1 MRRELVPA
9 FRECTRALR
18 RMDTEWA
25 VGGAEAMAAHGY
37 QRETLDVDLFIGDDA
52 RDDLIGAL
60 ERKNLPVITVL
71 EGVHYA
77 VTPDPKHDE
86 VRIDLLFPSD
96 EPEVTAIWK
105 PVDAV
110 IADEK
115 VPVIRLE
122 YIAASKLLTDPA
134 SERGRKDAGDLAE
147 LHRRGMIDGPKVL
160 DVLNH
165 CPGRGPAKQRLMDL
179 ITGPERSVARRSR
192 RTR

>member
-18 RMDTEWA
+18 PMDTEWA
-25 VGGAEAMAAHGY
+25 IGGAEAMAAHGY
-37 QRETLDVDLFIGDDA
+37 QRETLDVDFFIGDDA
-52 RDDLIGAL
+52 REELLATL
-60 ERKNLPVITVL
+60 ERRRLPVITVL

-77 VTPDPKHDE
+77 VTPNLKQDD

-105 PVDAV
+105 PTDAV

-122 YIAASKLLTDPA
+122 YIVASKLLTDPA
-134 SERGRKDAGDLAE
+134 SERGQKDAGDLSE
-147 LHRRGMIDGPKVL
+147 LHRRGMIDGPTVL
-160 DVLNH
+160 EVLNH

-179 ITGPERSVARRSR
+179 IAGPERSHAPRQRRAR
-192 RTR
+192 